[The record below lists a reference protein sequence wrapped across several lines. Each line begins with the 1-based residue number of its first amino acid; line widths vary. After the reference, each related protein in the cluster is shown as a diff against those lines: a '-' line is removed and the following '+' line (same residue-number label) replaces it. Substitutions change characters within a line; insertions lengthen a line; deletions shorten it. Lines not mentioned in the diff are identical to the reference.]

1 MDESRTLSW
10 LSRCSE
16 ERSQVEA
23 CGIPELKCACGWP
36 AAPRTS
42 STIRNPARRWLQCG
56 GEVYDA
62 IYGYGRS
69 PQEYVEDM
77 MAYYHAGEYNSL
89 RETQPVAVAIGRCA
103 GSQHRVV

>member
-1 MDESRTLSW
+1 VNLWPREILSCI
-10 LSRCSE
+10 SSI
-16 ERSQVEA
+16 SFP
-23 CGIPELKCACGWP
+23 IPFPSFSCK
-36 AAPRTS
+36 
-42 STIRNPARRWLQCG
+42 
-56 GEVYDA
+56 VYDA